1 MPPSRIGLQKKIASI
16 FSGIPVRSEEDTD
29 SKPEKPT
36 AENPNYGPPSHLT
49 PAKLKPDQPPA
60 TPAKIKPTTDPKP
73 KEPETKQPPVKEPRL
88 RETRLKEPKIKP
100 RKPGPARKTQT
111 QAKWQQLAEQIS
123 KKLFAPK
130 PGASPAKQKAMV
142 LLVPVLVVVMI
153 VIFTQVLDTP
163 TRAPAAP
170 AHLGLTGAASG
181 DINWKIPEP
190 YPKTLRDP
198 MELGSATGPQLQTSE
213 LIVKGIVYSD
223 DNPSAVIGERIVHE
237 GDKIGDTTVVKISK
251 NSVDFEKN
259 GKTWNQKV
267 QR

>member
-1 MPPSRIGLQKKIASI
+1 MPPYRIGLQKKIASI
-16 FSGIPVRSEEDTD
+16 FSGVPVRSEDDTD
-29 SKPEKPT
+29 RKPEKPT

-49 PAKLKPDQPPA
+49 PAKVKPDQPPA
-60 TPAKIKPTTDPKP
+60 TPPKIEPTTDQEP
-73 KEPETKQPPVKEPRL
+73 KEPKTKQPPVKEPRL

-100 RKPGPARKTQT
+100 HKPGPARKTQT
-111 QAKWQQLAEQIS
+111 QAKWQQLSDQV
-123 KKLFAPK
+123 KQKFFTPK
-130 PGASPAKQKAMV
+130 HGASATKQKAMV
-142 LLVPVLVVVMI
+142 LLVPILFVVMI

-163 TRAPAAP
+163 TRAPAQP
-170 AHLGLTGAASG
+170 AALGLTGAASG

-198 MELGSATGPQLQTSE
+198 MELGSATGSETQTSE
-213 LIVKGIVYSD
+213 LIVKGIVYSE